1 MKTPIILTISLFLLS
16 ATLVSAQHRFSVGIT
31 AAPTYAYSNTTQ
43 TIYLPALYV
52 PGTPSG
58 STDPVPFIS
67 SGKISSTGYLAG
79 AMLQYQFT
87 PNWSVSTGLWYNYS
101 STKRIDLIF
110 PGDIPNRITSHSL
123 QIPLLINYRSSQ
135 KRLSPYFSVGSLAN
149 LSQHTSIQ
157 YASSSG
163 VGDINFISGKSI
175 AYRAMLGAGIAY
187 RLNQHLSLFAQPMLI
202 WNVKP
207 SGTYS
212 HYVSYQINGQMQL
225 LYSF

>member
-123 QIPLLINYRSSQ
+123 QIPLLIN
-135 KRLSPYFSVGSLAN
+135 SLAN